1 MPELELDTVF
11 EAGEI
16 LEDLSSQP
24 PSASSQGNVIAD
36 EPLVVENTE
45 EKSNEEMAGPY
56 LAIPPHRNSIIK
68 APQQTLKMV
77 ENKSISVAIWHPRES
92 TTSSNR

>member
-24 PSASSQGNVIAD
+24 PSASSQGNAIAD

-45 EKSNEEMAGPY
+45 EKSEEMAGPY
-56 LAIPPHRNSIIK
+56 LAIPPHPKSIVK